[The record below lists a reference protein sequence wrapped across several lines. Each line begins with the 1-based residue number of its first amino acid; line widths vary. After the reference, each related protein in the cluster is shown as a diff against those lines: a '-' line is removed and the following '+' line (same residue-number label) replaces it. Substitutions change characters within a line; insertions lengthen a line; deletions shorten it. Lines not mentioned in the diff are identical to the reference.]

1 VTTLVETVGAE
12 ELPESPPVSAGQRI
26 LRRFWSNRVAVG
38 ALAFL
43 VLLVVVAIFAPLIA
57 PHDPNAQNLAQ
68 RLKASVGVL
77 GTDDYGRD
85 QLSRLIYGARVSLIA
100 VLVAVGVAAG
110 IGVPLGLLAGFKAR
124 WLDATFSRLS
134 DALMSVPAL
143 IFALT
148 VIAVLGPGL
157 VNAMVAVGIV
167 TMPRFFR
174 VARAAA
180 RDVSQETYIEASRMV
195 GCGTT
200 RLLWRHL
207 LPNVLSPL
215 VVQISVTAGAAVAA
229 EASLSFLGLGV
240 KAPTASWGSMLTT
253 AQTNIYT
260 SPYLVYPPGIMI
272 ALAVL
277 AFTLVGDGLRQAIGT
292 RGVQGAEGV

>member
-1 VTTLVETVGAE
+1 VITAVEVVRRD
-12 ELPESPPVSAGQRI
+12 ELPETPPVSAGRRI
-26 LRRFWSNRVAVG
+26 LRRFLSNRVAVG
-38 ALAFL
+38 ALVFLALL
-43 VLLVVVAIFAPLIA
+43 VLVAIFAPLIA
-57 PHDPNAQNLAQ
+57 PHDPDAQNLSQ

-85 QLSRLIYGARVSLIA
+85 QLSRLIFGARVSLIA
-100 VLVAVGVAAG
+100 VLVTVGVAAG
-110 IGVPLGLLAGFKAR
+110 IGIPLGLLAGFKAG
-124 WLDATFSRLS
+124 WLDATLSRLS

-157 VNAMVAVGIV
+157 VNAMIAVGIV

-174 VARAAA
+174 VARAAS
-180 RDVSQETYIEASRMV
+180 RDVAQETFIDASRTV

-207 LPNVLSPL
+207 LPNMLSPL
-215 VVQISVTAGAAVAA
+215 VVQVSVMAGAAVAA

-272 ALAVL
+272 ALTVL

>member
-1 VTTLVETVGAE
+1 
-12 ELPESPPVSAGQRI
+12 
-26 LRRFWSNRVAVG
+26 
-38 ALAFL
+38 
-43 VLLVVVAIFAPLIA
+43 VV
-57 PHDPNAQNLAQ
+57 
-68 RLKASVGVL
+68 
-77 GTDDYGRD
+77 
-85 QLSRLIYGARVSLIA
+85 
-100 VLVAVGVAAG
+100 VAAG
-110 IGVPLGLLAGFKAR
+110 IGVPLGLLAGFKTG

-157 VNAMVAVGIV
+157 VNAMIAVGIV

-174 VARAAA
+174 VARAAT
-180 RDVSQETYIEASRMV
+180 RDVSQETFIEASRIA
-195 GCGTT
+195 GCSTT

-207 LPNVLSPL
+207 LPNMMSPL
-215 VVQISVTAGAAVAA
+215 VVQISVMAGAAVAA

-240 KAPTASWGSMLTT
+240 KAPTASWGAMLTT
-253 AQTNIYT
+253 AQTNIYS

-272 ALAVL
+272 ALTVL

-292 RGVQGAEGV
+292 RGVPGAESM